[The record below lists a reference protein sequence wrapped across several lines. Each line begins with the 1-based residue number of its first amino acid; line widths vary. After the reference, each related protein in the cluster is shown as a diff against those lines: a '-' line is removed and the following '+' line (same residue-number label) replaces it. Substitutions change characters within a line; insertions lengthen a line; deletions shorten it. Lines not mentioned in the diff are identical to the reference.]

1 MSIKCSVI
9 NLPYG
14 GAKGGVSIN
23 PKNYTPR

>member
-14 GAKGGVSIN
+14 GAKGGICIN
-23 PKNYTPR
+23 PKNYSVG